1 MCGTK
6 RGEEAMGDSVLI
18 FSAHADDAEF
28 FCGGTIAKL
37 ASKGYDVYE
46 VITTNNERG
55 SYELDSATLVSQ
67 SRDKEAREAARILG
81 KKDVFFLEYPDGFLA
96 DYPINEIRE
105 KFIRFIRRLKPRI
118 VFTFD
123 PWAPNEPH
131 PDHRVV
137 ATAAMEAVSFAQM
150 PLFHPEHKDE
160 GLQPHLVTEI
170 YYFAKD
176 PVRANKVVDIGEF
189 IDKKIDALCAH
200 DSQMKLMIDDITLTM
215 KALGMDPEKVA
226 LLDRDNYRPAVEMFI
241 RAWANKVGA
250 KAGVEYGEEFRYEQ
264 AGELIRELTDL
275 L

>member
-1 MCGTK
+1 M
-6 RGEEAMGDSVLI
+6 ANSVLI

-28 FCGGTIAKL
+28 FAGGTIAKL
-37 ASKGYDVYE
+37 VAEGYDVYE

-55 SYELDSATLVSQ
+55 SFELDSATLVSQ
-67 SRDKEAREAARILG
+67 SRDREAKEAARVLG

-96 DYPINEIRE
+96 DYPVNEIRE
-105 KFIRFIRRLKPRI
+105 KFIKFIRRLKPRI
-118 VFTFD
+118 VMTFD

-160 GLQPHLVTEI
+160 GLEPHLVVEV

-176 PVRANKVVDIGEF
+176 PVRANKVVDIGEH
-189 IDKKIDALCAH
+189 IGKKIDALCAH
-200 DSQMKLMIDDITLTM
+200 ESQMKLTIDDIKLTM
-215 KALGMDPEKVA
+215 TAIGMDA
-226 LLDRDNYRPAVEMFI
+226 DSMAILDRDNYRPAIEMFI

-250 KAGVEYGEEFRYEQ
+250 KASVEYGEEFRYEQ
-264 AGELIRELTDL
+264 AGDLIKSLTE
-275 L
+275 